1 MHAAHPVPD
10 PPKAGDTLVAAALRV
25 LQQPDPNLKAAWSN
39 HIAGL
44 WKSGDISAIACGEE
58 PQPPDTPS
66 RPACVTLVQPWETP
80 KLGKGGT
87 LASRLVSRSFK

>member
-39 HIAGL
+39 QIAGL